1 MQTVEV
7 KPELLRWAI
16 DRSGLPSGELLAK
29 FPKLNKWTS
38 GECLPTFRQLEQF
51 ARATMTP
58 FGALFLDAPP
68 VEKLPVP
75 DFRTK
80 NDHPLGRYTP
90 NLL

>member
-16 DRSGLPSGELLAK
+16 DRSGLPSDELLAK
-29 FPKLNKWTS
+29 FPKLKKWTS

-51 ARATMTP
+51 ARTTMTP

-68 VEKLPVP
+68 VEELPVP

-80 NDHPLGRYTP
+80 NDRPVGRYTP